1 MQDYFAD
8 MVGNIAI
15 TGNLVRIDYMRLA
28 GADSEKKQLKFE
40 PSYRLVMPVEGF
52 LRSLDMMEK
61 IKQKLI
67 DDGVLKPSEKTVEKP
82 SKKS

>member
-8 MVGNIAI
+8 MVGNVAI

-28 GADSEKKQLKFE
+28 GADAEKKQLKFE
-40 PSYRLVMPVEGF
+40 PSHRLVMPVEGF

-67 DDGVLKPSEKTVEKP
+67 EDGVLKPAEKAPEKLT
-82 SKKS
+82 K